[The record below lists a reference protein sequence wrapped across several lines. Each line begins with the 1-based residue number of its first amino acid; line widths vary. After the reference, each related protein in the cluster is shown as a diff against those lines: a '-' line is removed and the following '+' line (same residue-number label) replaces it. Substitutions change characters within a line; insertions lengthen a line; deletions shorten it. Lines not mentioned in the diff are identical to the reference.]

1 MSPQDPNFFISRLQE
16 ADRLHKRVLALSE
29 KFFVN
34 DTIGDMAEF
43 LREAEFLLKGVKGT
57 DAVIGIFNHTTY
69 STELEVGHQE
79 FWGLEPGTD
88 KTDRMKSILSLA
100 EKGYESFFSES
111 VAWFTKILQEIPFE
125 QRVNFKFHHC
135 GIRYRRLDGKPICL
149 FSQGIPIQY
158 NAERH
163 FNFTLNYVENVSHL
177 LKKDF
182 PHYWIRM
189 EHGVNR
195 EFVHSLHSD
204 NKEYANRDLLSAR
217 EKEILQL
224 IAADLDT
231 KEIADQLFISPNTV
245 GNHRSK
251 MIERLGARDTTALV
265 QLAKMACMIQ

>member
-57 DAVIGIFNHTTY
+57 DAVMGIFNHTTY

-135 GIRYRRLDGKPICL
+135 GGAKEECHANPPPPSRSII
-149 FSQGIPIQY
+149 SIPAII
-158 NAERH
+158 A
-163 FNFTLNYVENVSHL
+163 
-177 LKKDF
+177 
-182 PHYWIRM
+182 P
-189 EHGVNR
+189 
-195 EFVHSLHSD
+195 
-204 NKEYANRDLLSAR
+204 LSIAVVVVMRAMTPAR
-217 EKEILQL
+217 
-224 IAADLDT
+224 T
-231 KEIADQLFISPNTV
+231 
-245 GNHRSK
+245 
-251 MIERLGARDTTALV
+251 
-265 QLAKMACMIQ
+265 